1 MDKHRRI
8 VTAQVGAALLAAL
21 LPFGAWGANSK
32 KTGGRG
38 RWMEELGLSST
49 QVPKLLEVLG
59 THREKLSPLFSRR
72 RQILAQLSQ
81 ELKAKAPES
90 QIEATLQAFDQVKER
105 MRKANEEFI
114 EGENAVLTPLQR
126 AKLIVSR
133 SLRYQKKRAQLKSKK
148 TS

>member
-1 MDKHRRI
+1 MNGHRRI
-8 VTAQVGAALLAAL
+8 VTAKIGAALLAAL
-21 LPFGAWGANSK
+21 LPFSAWGANVK
-32 KTGGRG
+32 KTSGKG
-38 RWMEELGLSST
+38 RWMESLGLSPA

-59 THREKLSPLFSRR
+59 TRREKLSPLFSRR

-90 QIEATLQAFDQVKER
+90 KIQATLQSFDEVKAR
-105 MRKANEEFI
+105 MRKANEDFI

-126 AKLIVSR
+126 ARLIVTR
-133 SLRYQKKRAQLKSKK
+133 SQRFQKIRAQVKPQK